1 MPDSPS
7 LPRMIFTVTTGRSGT
22 NYLTDIL
29 ACFPGVH
36 SVHEP
41 YPRMEPWM
49 HKALRDPSVG
59 REFWEEYKLPAIAMY
74 GEPIYAETSHLFCK
88 GFLEPLLELEI
99 IPDIVLLRRPHRKVA
114 ASLYSLDTI
123 PGRTELGRLY
133 YLSPED
139 PVLLPL
145 PGWERLH
152 DYQLCYWYCL
162 EIEKRRQLYGQRI
175 RSLGGRVV
183 DARLEELSRREE
195 ILRLGREL
203 ELPSPGLAGNLRLRR
218 LLGRKVNTKSRR
230 KSRSLDTREME
241 ALEAEVLE
249 LTGEQ
254 GS

>member
-1 MPDSPS
+1 
-7 LPRMIFTVTTGRSGT
+7 MIFTVTTGRSGT

-36 SVHEP
+36 AVHEP

-59 REFWEEYKLPAIAMY
+59 REFWEEYKLPAIDMY
-74 GEPIYAETSHLFCK
+74 RKPIYAETSHLFCK

-99 IPDIVLLRRPHRKVA
+99 IPDIVLLRRAHRKVA

-133 YLSPED
+133 YLSPDD

-145 PGWERLH
+145 PGWEKLH

-162 EIEKRRQLYGQRI
+162 EIEKRRQHYGQRI
-175 RSLGGRVV
+175 RALGGRVV
-183 DARLEELSRREE
+183 EADLENLSYRAE

-203 ELPSPGLAGNLRLRR
+203 ALPAPGLMGRLRLHR
-218 LLGRKVNTKSRR
+218 LLGRKVNTKTRR
-230 KSRSLDTREME
+230 KSRSLETGEMA

-249 LTGEQ
+249 LTREW